1 MSYDDQSV
9 LRSFK
14 EKYDLNFNLLSDPKR
29 EMGNAFGV
37 NKYYFFP
44 SRKTFIIDKN
54 GVLIHIF
61 DDVNLHTHP
70 EDILKFFN

>member
-14 EKYDLNFNLLSDPKR
+14 EKYDLNFNLLSDPKK

-44 SRKTFIIDKN
+44 SRKTFLIDKK

-61 DDVNLHTHP
+61 DNVNLHTHP
-70 EDILKFFN
+70 EDILRFFN